1 MHVTD
6 TRECFTSHM
15 GLWAMEPKRLS
26 AALAAVKSGT
36 LKAREPV
43 ADKTKEQEDQEEK
56 EYQRWRAGYSVDNGV
71 AVITLEGAMRKK
83 ASKFGGCSTID
94 TRKAIRASLE
104 DSEALA
110 IMYVIDSPGGQ
121 VAGLDE
127 LAEEMRAAAK
137 VKKSAAYI
145 RDLGAS
151 AAYWAACSLPFIFC
165 NRTAEVGSLG
175 VLSVLVDESGAL
187 EREGI
192 KVHVVSTGPYKGLGA
207 DGKVTDKLIEQVRG
221 QVDALGAMFK
231 QQISTGRK
239 LDDKRTAALFTGEI
253 WMAADALKHGLVD
266 KICPLEEAMSAL
278 RVGAV
283 LDSAMRKQEKNGN
296 VLESTSA
303 CGSLAGTTQALGDM
317 TMLTKEELMLAL
329 ADNNKALEAS
339 MDTKIEAAFKARD
352 EKNAAAPAP
361 AAEPVKTGVTY
372 TAEEAN
378 KLITEAGE
386 KAQAKARAE
395 FERSARIKERAG
407 NVCKA
412 GSLVP
417 ETEIVKQLTA
427 CESEA
432 LETARYDALMAQAE
446 LSKVRSLAAPKD
458 ADAKAKNQPEYW
470 EADYEARVKA
480 GEIDAPKDAAKRA
493 ADKRHY
499 VETSMS
505 IPALVK

>member
-1 MHVTD
+1 MHVSD
-6 TRECFTSHM
+6 TRECFTSHL

-26 AALAAVKSGT
+26 AALAAIKGGT
-36 LKAREPV
+36 LKPHAMRKDDPSDPSE
-43 ADKTKEQEDQEEK
+43 EEK
-56 EYQRWRAGYSVDNGV
+56 NGYSLQNGV

-83 ASKFGGCSTID
+83 TSKFGGCSTVE
-94 TRKAIRASLE
+94 TRRGIRNAVSTK
-104 DSEALA
+104 DVAA

-127 LAEEMRAAAK
+127 LAEEMRAAAR

-151 AAYWAACSLPFIFC
+151 AAYWAACSLPQIFC

-221 QVDALGAMFK
+221 QVDALGSMFRE
-231 QQISTGRK
+231 QIAKGRK
-239 LDDKRTAALFTGEI
+239 LDDKQVAKLFTGEI

-266 KICPLEEAMSAL
+266 KICPMEEAMSAL
-278 RVGAV
+278 RVAGVLSNMNAMTQEKKGIV
-283 LDSAMRKQEKNGN
+283 LDA
-296 VLESTSA
+296 TSA
-303 CGSLAGTTQALGDM
+303 CASLATSTQALGDT
-317 TMLTKEELMLAL
+317 TMLTEETVAKIIKDAL
-329 ADNNKALEAS
+329 AENSKSVEAS
-339 MDTKIEAAFKARD
+339 MDAKIEALRTELK
-352 EKNAAAPAP
+352 AAPAP
-361 AAEPVKTGVTY
+361 AAAKEEPKTGVTY

-378 KLITEAGE
+378 KLITEAAE
-386 KAQAKARAE
+386 NAQAKARAE
-395 FERSARIKERAG
+395 FERTARIKERASAVVK
-407 NVCKA
+407 N

-417 ETEIVKQLTA
+417 EAEIIKQLSA

-446 LSKVRSLAAPKD
+446 LSKVRNLSAAKD
-458 ADAKAKNQPEYW
+458 TDPKAKTQPEYW
-470 EADYEARVKA
+470 EAEYEERAKK
-480 GEIDAPKDAAKRA
+480 GEIDVPKDEAKRA
-493 ADKRHY
+493 AHKRNY
-499 VETSMS
+499 VETSMG
-505 IPALVK
+505 IPALMK